1 MARISLRTGLD
12 RDVYQIVKKLE
23 DERQS
28 EYFKKGEGKKKPAK
42 LTVTSIYESIKRS
55 NSSLSRQK
63 RRPLEDAIER
73 VLDFRKEEMEQDD
86 DSDDL
91 IEAQE
96 LAEKAYKVSAHSFP
110 PYVMGDSLID
120 TTGRGPLF
128 AEPAD
133 DETLECDP
141 GESCA
146 GDYGTGLRGQ
156 EHEEAAPVSGA

>member
-28 EYFKKGEGKKKPAK
+28 EYSKKAEGKKKPAK
-42 LTVTSIYESIKRS
+42 LTVTGIYESIKRS

-73 VLDFRKEEMEQDD
+73 VLDFRKEEMEQGD

-91 IEAQE
+91 LEAQE
-96 LAEKAYKVSAHSFP
+96 LAEKAYKVSAHP
-110 PYVMGDSLID
+110 PRPPM
-120 TTGRGPLF
+120 
-128 AEPAD
+128 E
-133 DETLECDP
+133 
-141 GESCA
+141 
-146 GDYGTGLRGQ
+146 
-156 EHEEAAPVSGA
+156 